1 MVTAITQGSINA
13 PIDLNEAEVLRLLE
27 RALDVAAGER
37 NEWLRAQALPPP
49 LLLRLVRLLE
59 AANQADDEGFL
70 DTAAKLPDPDN
81 FPRIGERVGP
91 FRLTERID
99 AGGMGVVYRAQ
110 RDDLS
115 FQQQVALKLI
125 RPLHLIT
132 ADAAFRKQ
140 LIERFENERQL
151 LARLDHP
158 NIARILDGGATAAG
172 EPWLAMEYVKGQ
184 TLIEYCDTHTLDVR
198 ERLRLF
204 LQVCAGVQEAH
215 RHLIVHRD
223 LKPDNILVTAEGQ
236 PKLLDFGIARA
247 LEADARESG
256 PTMITAM
263 TPVYASP
270 EHIRRQSLT
279 TASDVYSLGV
289 VLYQLLTGERPYRL
303 DGLSPAETE
312 HVVCDITPAP
322 LREHLRRASEP
333 QRRERITQITADLE
347 QVVARAMHKE
357 PQRRY
362 DTAQALADDINRW
375 LAGHPV
381 LAFPDS
387 ASYRAQKFVRRHRL
401 AVSAASLTLLA
412 VFTASTMALWQA
424 RQARQVADDMRQM
437 NAFLLDVLKTSD
449 PYDTERELTMSEAL
463 DEAAESIDQRFGE
476 RPDLSAELRFGLGY
490 SMLSRY
496 RLPQA
501 EQQLQRSLTESRAA
515 FGDDDV
521 RTLRVREGIA
531 FLRQEQGD
539 KEQAEAG
546 FLAVIA
552 QMEQRHLTH
561 DHLYGSTL
569 NDLGNLYLTT
579 EDYTRADTWL
589 QRAKAWFDAHS
600 EASAD
605 ERAGLLSNLAQVADG
620 LGDLNRADV
629 LYRETQQMMETMHPE
644 GHPDLAIL
652 LHNRALLYE
661 ERADFTGALAL
672 HQQSLQMRR
681 RIFHGDHSM
690 IVTGLIGVA
699 QSLARLGQPREALP
713 LAEEAAAMAD
723 RVYADTTSDW
733 HPAAWS
739 KLAEVRLANEDV
751 MGAVAALT
759 RADALLAQV
768 STPTDT
774 VVSNIGKARETI
786 CQRATTAP
794 VCKKSQ

>member
-1 MVTAITQGSINA
+1 MTL
-13 PIDLNEAEVLRLLE
+13 PHDLNEAEVLRLLE
-27 RALDVAAGER
+27 RALDVPAGER
-37 NEWLRAQALPPP
+37 HEWLRAQALPPP

-70 DTAAKLPDPDN
+70 DTAAQLPDPDN

-132 ADAAFRKQ
+132 ADIAFRKH

-303 DGLSPAETE
+303 DGLSPAEAE
-312 HVVCDITPAP
+312 HVVCDTTPAP

-333 QRRERITQITADLE
+333 QRRERIAQITADLE
-347 QVVARAMHKE
+347 QVVAKAMHKE

-362 DTAQALADDINRW
+362 DTAQALSDDINRW

-401 AVSAASLTLLA
+401 AVSAASIALLA
-412 VFTASTMALWQA
+412 VFTASAMALWQS
-424 RQARQVADDMRQM
+424 RQARQAADDMRQM

-449 PYDTERELTMSEAL
+449 PYDAERELTLSEAL
-463 DEAAESIDQRFGE
+463 DAAAGNIDTYFKQ
-476 RPDLSAELRFGLGY
+476 RPDLSAELRFELGN
-490 SMLSRY
+490 SMLNRE
-496 RLPQA
+496 RLEQA
-501 EQQLQRSLTESRAA
+501 EQQLTQALAEHRAA
-515 FGDDDV
+515 FGDDDS
-521 RTLRVREGIA
+521 RTLRVRQIIA
-531 FLRQEQGD
+531 LLHEEQGRFS
-539 KEQAEAG
+539 EAKTE
-546 FLAVIA
+546 LLDVIA
-552 QMEQRHLTH
+552 QLRRLHLT
-561 DHLYGSTL
+561 DDPVYGSVVA
-569 NDLGNLYLTT
+569 DMGSSYLAT
-579 EDYTRADTWL
+579 EDLPEADEWL
-589 QRAKAWFDAHS
+589 QHAKTWQDAHPKS
-600 EASAD
+600 SA
-605 ERAGLLSNLAQVADG
+605 
-620 LGDLNRADV
+620 
-629 LYRETQQMMETMHPE
+629 
-644 GHPDLAIL
+644 
-652 LHNRALLYE
+652 HNRAVVLGNPTQALELAQQALAMRRKIYKNEHPQILFALRRVAEMLLYAE
-661 ERADFTGALAL
+661 
-672 HQQSLQMRR
+672 QP
-681 RIFHGDHSM
+681 
-690 IVTGLIGVA
+690 A
-699 QSLARLGQPREALP
+699 QALP
-713 LAEEAAAMAD
+713 LAEEAAAISD
-723 RVYADTTSDW
+723 QIYAT
-733 HPAAWS
+733 AANSRHVDVWAT
-739 KLAEVRLANEDV
+739 LAEARLANDDV
-751 MGAVAALT
+751 AGAVTALT
-759 RADALLAQV
+759 RTEALLAQI
-768 STPTDT
+768 SEPAPRT
-774 VVSNIGKARETI
+774 VAMARPY
-786 CQRATTAP
+786 RASRSP
-794 VCKKSQ
+794 VGRLS